1 MFSIPVDKFCELVHD
16 LQEYKA
22 VGPNFAHETSMIMR
36 PDFPQPDLYKKVFE
50 NWGMDH
56 D

>member
-1 MFSIPVDKFCELVHD
+1 MMM
-16 LQEYKA
+16 Q
-22 VGPNFAHETSMIMR
+22 

-50 NWGMDH
+50 AWGMDH